1 MPQSTHTSSAPPS
14 ASSLDVLGIE
24 SATALDVDEASVSSG
39 SESDA
44 SSLASYV
51 APIEN
56 SVTMKRAKRNNA
68 GANLKT
74 EIARYKGEEKRDNAD
89 GDGEDLDWGADYLAK
104 EQLGRGGRGKG
115 RWRR

>member
-1 MPQSTHTSSAPPS
+1 MPQSTHTSSTPPS

-89 GDGEDLDWGADYLAK
+89 GDGEDRDGERIIGK
-104 EQLGRGGRGKG
+104 EWWGRGGERRG